1 MIKKLLTLTLL
12 TLSVFFLV
20 GFKAQTQ
27 ADEIVPGPLVKF
39 GQTVYLKGQVDGDV
53 FLFGGEVIVDA
64 TVSGDLIVIAGQAD
78 IKGKIRDDL
87 RVIAGQLDL
96 QAQVG
101 DDASLLAGQL
111 EINPDST
118 IGNSLLAAGGMIV
131 FNGQIGDKVWLTAG
145 RVRFNGQA
153 DDDVSIKAGSI
164 DIYPD
169 TIINADLDLTYGQ
182 PPAINQKAQILGRIS
197 RHPKPPAPHYYLPLV
212 KKITALF
219 IIEKITQLVIEI
231 LIGWLLIG
239 LLSKPIKPLVNLCLK
254 QPGDAI
260 GWGFLSLTLIP
271 VLAIL
276 FIISLIGI
284 PLGIVTFMI
293 YGFSLFAAH
302 LLVSLILGSRLLN
315 DAAFKKPYLS
325 FALGLV
331 IITLLKLIPV
341 IGWLAYFIFILLG
354 LGTLT
359 LQTKTLILGLKRRH
373 E

>member
-12 TLSVFFLV
+12 TLSAFFLV

-27 ADEIVPGPLVKF
+27 ANEIIPGPLVKF

-64 TVSGDLIVIAGQAD
+64 TVSGDLIVVAGQAD

-87 RVIAGQLDL
+87 RITAGQLNL

-101 DDASLLAGQL
+101 DDASLIAGQL

-118 IGNSLLAAGGMIV
+118 IANSLLAAGGIIV
-131 FNGQIGDKVWLTAG
+131 LNGQIGDKVWLTAS

-153 DDDVSIKAGSI
+153 DNDVSIKAGSI

-169 TIINADLDLTYGQ
+169 TIINANLNLTYGQ
-182 PPAINQKAQILGRIS
+182 PPTINPKAQILGRIS
-197 RHPKPPAPHYYLPLV
+197 QHPKPLAPHSYLPLV
-212 KKITALF
+212 KKITTLF
-219 IIEKITQLVIEI
+219 IIEQITQLVIEI

-260 GWGFLSLTLIP
+260 GWGFLSLVLTP
-271 VLAIL
+271 VLGVL
-276 FIISLIGI
+276 FIVTLIGI
-284 PLGIVTFMI
+284 PLGIFTFMI
-293 YGFSLFAAH
+293 YGLALFIAR
-302 LLVSLILGSRLLN
+302 LLVSLVLGSRLLK
-315 DAAFKKPYLS
+315 DQAFKKPYLS
-325 FALGLV
+325 FALGLSLV
-331 IITLLKLIPV
+331 TLLKLIPF
-341 IGWLAYFIFILLG
+341 IGWLAYFVLILLG

-359 LQTKTLILGLKRRH
+359 LQVKSLIHHRLH